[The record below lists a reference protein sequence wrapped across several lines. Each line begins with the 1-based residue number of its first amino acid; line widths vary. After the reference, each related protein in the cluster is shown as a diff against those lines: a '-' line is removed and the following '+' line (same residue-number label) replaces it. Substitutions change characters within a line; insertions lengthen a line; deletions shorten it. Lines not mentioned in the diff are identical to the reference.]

1 MSNREIKEL
10 IQKELKRY
18 KIILIFCWILIGTGI
33 ALTIYSLGAYLYF
46 IRTIKGYEALI
57 RFLFS
62 LKGWENDL
70 WIIIWHYYFIP
81 GIIGIVTILCGVML
95 LHYLKINH
103 KFALYIK
110 KNLKCTQN

>member
-1 MSNREIKEL
+1 MSNREIKDL

-46 IRTIKGYEALI
+46 IRTIKGYEILI
-57 RFLFS
+57 KFLFS
-62 LKGWENDL
+62 LKGWENNL
-70 WIIIWHYYFIP
+70 WSIIWHYYLIP
-81 GIIGIVTILCGVML
+81 GVIGIVTILCGVML
-95 LHYLKINH
+95 LHCLKINH

-110 KNLKCTQN
+110 KNLKET